1 MQKGGAIAILTVML
15 TGLLSWAGIQVVE
28 NSKDITA
35 LKTGDIY
42 QIRML
47 QRIEIKLDKAIEKK

>member
-1 MQKGGAIAILTVML
+1 MQKGSAIAILTVML

-47 QRIEIKLDKAIEKK
+47 QRIETKLDKAIEKK